1 MKIESIYRWWKRD
14 ILSLLVAN
22 LGPWIDLKP
31 SQSLLQRSN
40 DELSVL
46 CRKMV
51 GRVGHFGAVPPPL

>member
-31 SQSLLQRSN
+31 SQSLLQMN
-40 DELSVL
+40 
-46 CRKMV
+46 CQFCAGK
-51 GRVGHFGAVPPPL
+51 